1 MKSFLSVQPLM
12 IFILG
17 GAAAAAPGVVT
28 TTMTLPPGTKIPV
41 RLAQALDTKRD
52 NPGSPFVAH
61 VASPLIHNG
70 DVVLQRGAT
79 CRGHLVQSKPSGRL
93 RGRAAMQLSLD
104 SCESHGK
111 NYTLAT
117 SWPVFRSKDHKK
129 RNLAIIG
136 GSGGGGATLGAIAG
150 GGAGALIGAGAG
162 AAAGTAGA
170 LITGR
175 RNLYLPAETRV
186 NFVLAR
192 PLTVH
197 APAQSAQNR

>member
-1 MKSFLSVQPLM
+1 MKSFFSVQPLM

-28 TTMTLPPGTKIPV
+28 TTTLPPGTKIPV
-41 RLAQALDTKRD
+41 RLAQTLDTKRD

-61 VASPLIHNG
+61 VASPVIHNG

-93 RGRAAMQLSLD
+93 RGRAVMQLSLD

-117 SWPVFRSKDHKK
+117 SSPVFRSKDHKK

-136 GSGGGGATLGAIAG
+136 GSGGGGAAIGAIAG
-150 GGAGALIGAGAG
+150 GGVGALIGAGAG

-170 LITGR
+170 LITGK

-186 NFVLAR
+186 NFALAR

-197 APAQSAQNR
+197 MLAQSAQKR